1 MIAVKKRNELAQSGW
16 RQKEPLD
23 TKEIQELVSEYVKA
37 HTEPYLP
44 QTIPTEKPNESK
56 ST

>member
-1 MIAVKKRNELAQSGW
+1 MRTMKKRNELAQSGW

-23 TKEIQELVSEYVKA
+23 AKEIQELVSKYVKA

-44 QTIPTEKPNESK
+44 QTITTEKPNESD